1 MWLLRQNDSERE
13 ITVAER
19 GIWDLITK
27 NVMLRNLRAFLITF
41 ESETLLFEAIGG
53 TQSE

>member
-1 MWLLRQNDSERE
+1 MCLRQNDSERE

-19 GIWDLITK
+19 RGIWDLISK
-27 NVMLRNLRAFLITF
+27 NVMLPNLRGFLITF
-41 ESETLLFEAIGG
+41 VCETLLFEVIGG